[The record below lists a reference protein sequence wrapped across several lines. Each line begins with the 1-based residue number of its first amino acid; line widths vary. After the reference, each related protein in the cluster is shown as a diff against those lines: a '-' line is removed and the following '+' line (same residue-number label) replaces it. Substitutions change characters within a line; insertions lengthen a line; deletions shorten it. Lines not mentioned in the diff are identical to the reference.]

1 MQYAYLGFVESLQS
15 IFRKVFESVLAPV
28 LTDILKIFIDFITNS
43 VWVLLSELLIN
54 FFTALCSIIDFLESI
69 FDVFSGVAPVKV
81 SNNKMSLLQAMFEM
95 EGIST
100 AFLYITVMAVA
111 ICIIF
116 TIYKTVK
123 SISDMAMEDKN
134 PISKVL
140 TDVMKAIVTFMMIPF
155 LCIFLLQLSSAITKQ
170 VNIAFASA
178 QGTDGSIGTVV
189 FLAAGMD
196 ADKQTTTA
204 KDIRTGQIE
213 KSSGRAPAFN
223 DSIRGPYMA
232 GTKDYRN
239 MKQVKKDFHSA
250 NFDYLIGF
258 TSAILLILI
267 LAVVVLKFIRRIF
280 ELLLLYL
287 VSPLFVSTIPLDD
300 GAIFARWRELFVAK
314 FFSGFGSIFAMKY
327 YLMVVPYFTSSNLV
341 LYDPYLPNG
350 TMINNVLRLFLIVG
364 GAWAVY
370 HGQTLVMDIL
380 APQISFEEKQMGFMV
395 TGLLTRGTSMAFSAA
410 QMGAMGAAEH
420 MKNSAINTGQ
430 KFGSGRSG
438 DKEGGDSGQK
448 FEGAGGK

>member
-1 MQYAYLGFVESLQS
+1 
-15 IFRKVFESVLAPV
+15 
-28 LTDILKIFIDFITNS
+28 
-43 VWVLLSELLIN
+43 
-54 FFTALCSIIDFLESI
+54 
-69 FDVFSGVAPVKV
+69 
-81 SNNKMSLLQAMFEM
+81 M

-123 SISDMAMEDKN
+123 SISDMALEDKN

>member
-1 MQYAYLGFVESLQS
+1 M
-15 IFRKVFESVLAPV
+15 
-28 LTDILKIFIDFITNS
+28 
-43 VWVLLSELLIN
+43 
-54 FFTALCSIIDFLESI
+54 
-69 FDVFSGVAPVKV
+69 
-81 SNNKMSLLQAMFEM
+81 
-95 EGIST
+95 
-100 AFLYITVMAVA
+100 
-111 ICIIF
+111 
-116 TIYKTVK
+116 
-123 SISDMAMEDKN
+123 
-134 PISKVL
+134 
-140 TDVMKAIVTFMMIPF
+140 
-155 LCIFLLQLSSAITKQ
+155 
-170 VNIAFASA
+170 
-178 QGTDGSIGTVV
+178 
-189 FLAAGMD
+189 
-196 ADKQTTTA
+196 
-204 KDIRTGQIE
+204 
-213 KSSGRAPAFN
+213 
-223 DSIRGPYMA
+223 
-232 GTKDYRN
+232 
-239 MKQVKKDFHSA
+239 
-250 NFDYLIGF
+250 
-258 TSAILLILI
+258 
-267 LAVVVLKFIRRIF
+267 VLKFIRRIF

-430 KFGSGRSG
+430 KFGSGKSG